1 MGGCGGGVWRQ
12 PSFEDAEIQLSVWR
26 RRQIPKERPLQ
37 RLCSTQDHVHM
48 LFVIMP
54 KQIIRFRKSMVWPTP
69 FAVFPWALLYVP
81 ACSGANGSC
90 TGLQMALVTGPL
102 QCPWRQKA
110 VFSSVRRI
118 KFQANRTVKNTPIP
132 SHYTG
137 WLTGI
142 PFITKKPGRSI
153 LTNQP

>member
-1 MGGCGGGVWRQ
+1 MGDIVYRYLAMENHHFEWVDVGVGFDGSRVSKMLW
-12 PSFEDAEIQLSVWR
+12 SSS
-26 RRQIPKERPLQ
+26 QIPKERPLQ

-90 TGLQMALVTGPL
+90 TGLEMALVLCSAPGDRKL
-102 QCPWRQKA
+102 
-110 VFSSVRRI
+110 SSARFGVSNSKQI
-118 KFQANRTVKNTPIP
+118 ELWKIPVSHPITLVDWQVSLLSP
-132 SHYTG
+132 ET
-137 WLTGI
+137 
-142 PFITKKPGRSI
+142 R
-153 LTNQP
+153 

>member
-1 MGGCGGGVWRQ
+1 MGGCGGGAWRQ

-54 KQIIRFRKSMVWPTP
+54 KRIVRFRKSMVWPTP

-81 ACSGANGSC
+81 ACSGANGRMEAVLDLKWHWSFAVPLEIESC
-90 TGLQMALVTGPL
+90 LQLGSTYQIPS
-102 QCPWRQKA
+102 K
-110 VFSSVRRI
+110 SSCE
-118 KFQANRTVKNTPIP
+118 KYPYPIP
-132 SHYTG
+132 LH
-137 WLTGI
+137 WLI
-142 PFITKKPGRSI
+142 DRYPFYHQEAR
-153 LTNQP
+153 